1 MSDKSSS
8 PGVAT
13 DASTLLALSEL
24 TDIVFYECSGRR
36 DRDSGEAP
44 LSIQIAL
51 GREKLGLEVRCR
63 ATIAGAGGE
72 YVADASAV
80 FTFRE
85 PVEATEEAITD
96 FAARVGVMAVYPYLR
111 ESITQSSAKLGLQRP
126 VLRLLRPG
134 EVSLTITDQVGEGA
148 SELAQHGKG

>member
-1 MSDKSSS
+1 MSEEFSAAS
-8 PGVAT
+8 VAT
-13 DASTLLALSEL
+13 DTDSILAFAEL

-36 DRDSGEAP
+36 NRDAGEVP

-51 GREKLGLEVRCR
+51 GRDELGLEVRCR

-72 YVADASAV
+72 YIADASAV

-85 PVEATEEAITD
+85 PVEATAEAVTD

-111 ESITQSSAKLGLQRP
+111 ESITQSSAKLGLERP

-134 EVSLTITDQVGEGA
+134 EVSLTINNPDGDSA
-148 SELAQHGKG
+148 SEPTPHSQY